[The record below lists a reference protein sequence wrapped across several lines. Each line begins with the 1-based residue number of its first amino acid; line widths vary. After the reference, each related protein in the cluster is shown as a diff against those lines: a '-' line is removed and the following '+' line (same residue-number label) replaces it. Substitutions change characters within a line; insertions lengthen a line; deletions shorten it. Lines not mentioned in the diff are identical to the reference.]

1 MKVQCGGE
9 CEGGVK
15 VQCGG
20 ECEGGV
26 KVQCGGSVRVVL
38 PFNITIHV

>member
-1 MKVQCGGE
+1 ME

-26 KVQCGGSVRVVL
+26 KVQYVKVQCGGSVRV
-38 PFNITIHV
+38 